1 MKSLYPAR
9 AAARRMAIVFVC
21 AFQLSTN
28 LSADNYYWVNGSGL
42 WSEYATHWA
51 KIPNPTL
58 PAHYHANVPTA
69 DDDVYF
75 GDTNGGTAYT
85 LNVDAGSTVPKC
97 RNMDWT
103 GVPVGT
109 VWGGG
114 GGRMDIY
121 GSLTMDAN
129 MSVTF
134 NNQIHFISNDATMK
148 PIWSN
153 GVHFSGQ
160 VFFEGTGGGWTFQDD
175 IFFNEYVEHN
185 GGLIETNGHTV
196 TFAAAFYG
204 DYYYGNAAALHL
216 GSSEFIMSGGH
227 AYFRYSA
234 GQFNAGTSHIK
245 LYGNQAYLQG
255 PEFFNYPIRFFDVS
269 FYGPVSSD
277 GSGGLAWGHVDGTL
291 TFHQFGAI
299 HAYGNIVPE
308 LNNVIFIDGALIH
321 NAVNYHNLTMAP
333 GKTYTISGYN
343 SNYGT
348 DQTILP
354 GGTFTA
360 MGVGSCAEF
369 ITIQSWQYGKAVKF
383 INNSGADI
391 MTGCLILQDV
401 HAAGTNTLTVNDG
414 VNLGNN
420 TGWIF
425 VNPNPGIDLYWVG
438 GAGDWND
445 PCHWTDD
452 PLSLTGDCGCLPNGA
467 SNVHFTANS
476 GFSPGDKVT
485 VSADAY
491 CADMDWTGVTGEPEF
506 FHDFDN
512 AVNLHIYGSVTLS
525 AGMNFN
531 FAGVTRF
538 RTGSV
543 STIKSAGNAFQYT
556 LVFEGT
562 GTWELQDSFK
572 QINYSIYHER
582 GVFKTLGHP
591 MVICQW
597 LGNWL
602 EDGSGTRV
610 NMGAEMF
617 LGVAGGNSSNIHLEK
632 SPRTGQKGE
641 LRCFYEAG
649 KFHAVESHVIGEK
662 GGYIDCYPTTYHD
675 FWDVTFLPVEHA
687 GDFLYGNILNKL
699 TFLAFGN
706 LIGPNSHIHEAEFH
720 KGSYLYDS
728 HTFDILTIYGGYR
741 HKLQPWSGTGSTVQT
756 ITAGGVFNHVNS
768 NCEHPTV
775 MFNPTPGETATF
787 RKEGAGTAFDI
798 QHAVFDQVYPD
809 QTSGAVYTATNCVA
823 VQPAVEA
830 AWNIVNPP
838 ARDLYWV
845 GGAGDWNDS
854 NHWSLASGGAG
865 GECPP
870 TAHDDVFFNSGS
882 GLGAGDAVTISERHS
897 FCKDMDWTG
906 VGNGAV
912 LNNAIT
918 TGNTSDPYALNNL
931 SIFGSLTFSSA
942 MTNNFIGSVWMRANG
957 PATITSAGNHFKW
970 YTYFWDA
977 AGDWTLMDALRVDEH
992 VSHYYGKLSS
1002 NNQPITVASWYS
1014 DFYSSASAAL
1024 NLGASTMNI
1033 IGGGIHN
1040 ADADGTFYYHPGQ
1053 FQCGTSS
1060 VVFGEN
1066 RLGHLYAYFTPTEFY
1081 NVTFK
1086 GYTALFHS
1094 GIVLNKLIVETTGVI
1109 SGDGYIHEAEF
1120 HEDFQFSTSTRSYH
1134 SIKFF
1139 PGKRYTFTANT
1150 TQTIVPHLGVEGQ
1163 FIAQGLPGQ
1172 YIEIK
1177 SDNPSVP
1184 AIIHKDDY
1192 DGTSTCTK
1200 YLFLTGMT
1208 HTGTEDIYVPTPGG
1222 DVFNNA
1228 GWQFFPC
1235 NPCPATIPV
1244 LDVANSITTGC
1255 PPGTA
1260 KLVLAGLKPD
1270 EWANWYT
1277 DPAATT
1283 DLVYSGG
1290 TPGPAGNMFQP
1301 AITGPVTY
1309 YARVYSDGGLCES
1322 TVVLAV
1328 DITITSPPAG
1338 FNVTGGGLVCAGSN
1352 GTPVGLDGSATG
1364 VSYQLQLD
1372 GSDVG
1377 SPVPG
1382 TGTALDFGLQIAAG
1396 TYTVVANTDGT
1407 SCPATMT
1414 GSAIVTG
1421 SPNQA
1426 PVVVATGN
1434 SPLCTPADL
1443 YLSEYGGAAVTWDWS
1458 GPGGFASS
1466 DQNPVLA
1473 NASPANSGTYT
1484 VVVSD
1489 GLGCT
1494 NIGSVGVAVHIPYV
1508 PYCPTDTSM
1517 CINYGPFSLVDGG
1530 WPTGGTF
1537 SGPGVS
1543 QNVFYPDVAGPGV
1556 HVLGYS
1562 VYDPNNCPISCTFNY
1577 TVFDLPVM
1585 TCPGDS
1591 TICLSFST
1599 PFALTGGS
1607 PAGGTYT
1614 GPGVTAGEF
1623 DASAAGPGQHM
1634 ITYTAYAYGCA
1645 NTCTFT
1651 YTVVGDQTPTLTV
1664 QPPVTTLF
1672 VPCDQ
1677 GPPPPDAAAFDY
1689 LGNPLNYGLTEVSSP
1704 GGCPQEMV
1712 LVRTYTVV
1720 DPNATCNVSTQFVQT
1735 IFVQDNMKPE
1745 LFGLADITVSSAD
1758 PLPPPSGSAADNC
1771 DISPMLNF
1779 SDVTLPGA
1787 CPVGYVIVR
1796 TWTAV
1801 DDCGNSKTGIQTIT
1815 VLAQADISGDLIIC
1829 VGQSTTLSATGG
1841 VSYAWSPGGGNTPS
1855 ITVSPAGTT
1864 TYTVTATDAGGCTAT
1879 ASATVALTAGIA
1891 FTVTPASPSCYG
1903 AGDGSLAVGGVSGGQ
1918 APYQYAL
1925 GNGSF
1930 QNSPLFTGLGVG
1942 TYTITVQDADGCTAE
1957 QQANLPQ
1964 GPDQPLAIQCPT
1976 GLPALTANSSCQA
1989 TLGDY
1994 TGLATLSGGCNIPL
2008 NPTVQTPPP
2017 GTIVNPGTVAITLT
2031 VSNVAGQSATCV
2043 FNVAV
2048 SGGCGGN

>member
-1 MKSLYPAR
+1 MKSNALHLKTLLVAALLPAVS
-9 AAARRMAIVFVC
+9 A
-21 AFQLSTN
+21 N
-28 LSADNYYWVNGSGL
+28 LSALDYYWVNGSGN
-42 WSEYATHWA
+42 WSAFSTHWA

-75 GDTNGGTAYT
+75 GDTNGGAAYT
-85 LNVDAGSTVPKC
+85 VNVDAGSTVPKC

-103 GVPVGT
+103 GVPAGT

-114 GGRMDIY
+114 GGQIDIY
-121 GSLTMDAN
+121 GSATLDAG
-129 MSVTF
+129 MSMTYFGQV
-134 NNQIHFISNDATMK
+134 HLISNDASTK
-148 PIWSN
+148 VITSN
-153 GVHFSGQ
+153 GVHFSCA
-160 VFFEGTGGGWTFQDD
+160 VYFEGTTSGWQLADEFYCALDV
-175 IFFNEYVEHN
+175 NHS
-185 GGLIETNGHTV
+185 GGLLETMGEKVTIDSYFTGNYGAIRNGI
-196 TFAAAFYG
+196 
-204 DYYYGNAAALHL
+204 LHL
-216 GSSEFIMSGGH
+216 GNSEVNIRGSFLV
-227 AYFRYSA
+227 RYTPS
-234 GQFNAGTSHIK
+234 QFNSGTSHIK
-245 LYGNQAYLQG
+245 MLNANQFLSGYDYLG
-255 PEFFNYPIRFFDVS
+255 YVLHFYDVS
-269 FYGPVSSD
+269 FLSD
-277 GSGGLAWGHVDGTL
+277 CDSGGFAWGSVDGTL
-291 TFHQFGAI
+291 TFHGRGRI
-299 HAYGNIVPE
+299 HGYSDVNVQV
-308 LNNVIFIDGALIH
+308 LNNVVFLQNAHIY
-321 NAVNYHNLTMAP
+321 NAVSYNSLTLTA
-333 GKTYTISGYN
+333 GKTYTVE
-343 SNYGT
+343 NYCCTNGT

-354 GGTFTA
+354 GGTLTA
-360 MGVGSCAEF
+360 LGAGTCSQF
-369 ITIQSWQYGKAVKF
+369 ITIKSWQYGTAVKF

-391 MTGCLILQDV
+391 MTGCVILEDV
-401 HAAGTNTLTVNDG
+401 HADGTNTLTVNDG
-414 VNLGNN
+414 VNLGNT

-425 VNPNPGIDLYWVG
+425 INPNPGLDLYWVG

-649 KFHAVESHVIGEK
+649 KFHAVESHIIGEK
-662 GGYIDCYPTTYHD
+662 GGYIDCYSTTYHD
-675 FWDVTFLPVEHA
+675 FWDVTFLPIEHA

-706 LIGPNSHIHEAEFH
+706 LIGPNSYIHEVEFH
-720 KGSYLYDS
+720 KGSYLYDN

-756 ITAGGVFNHVNS
+756 ITAGGVFNHINS

-798 QHAVFDQVYPD
+798 QHTIFDRVYAD
-809 QTSGAVYTATNCVA
+809 QTSGAIYTATNCVA
-823 VQPAVEA
+823 VQPDVEA
-830 AWNIVNPP
+830 SWNIANPAP
-838 ARDLYWV
+838 RDLYWV
-845 GGAGDWNDS
+845 GGAGDWNDP
-854 NHWSLASGGAG
+854 NHWSLTSGGAG

-870 TAHDDVFFNSGS
+870 TPHDDVFFNAAA
-882 GLGAGDAVTISERHS
+882 GLGAGDAVTISEIHS

-912 LNNAIT
+912 FD
-918 TGNTSDPYALNNL
+918 NTRTFSTDDPHALNNL
-931 SIFGSLTFSSA
+931 NIFGNLTFSSS
-942 MTNNFIGSVWMRANG
+942 MVNNFISPVWLRAKG
-957 PATITSAGNHFKW
+957 PATITSAGQQFKNILW
-970 YTYFWDA
+970 FWEPD
-977 AGDWTLMDALRVDEH
+977 GDWTLGDALFVDKWVDH
-992 VSHYYGKLSS
+992 SYGILRS
-1002 NNQPITVASWYS
+1002 NNHAITVGYNWYGAPTQN
-1014 DFYSSASAAL
+1014 ASAEL
-1024 NLGASTMNI
+1024 HLGSSTMTILSTDSDHGYSIASFNY
-1033 IGGGIHN
+1033 GAGK
-1040 ADADGTFYYHPGQ
+1040 TYM
-1053 FQCGTSS
+1053 GTSS
-1060 VVFGEN
+1060 IVFED
-1066 RLGHLYAYFTPTEFY
+1066 YFRGILTSRTDYPTEFY

-1086 GYTALFHS
+1086 AADSKIYWGQ
-1094 GIVLNKLIVETTGVI
+1094 VNNKLVFEK
-1109 SGDGYIHEAEF
+1109 SGTITEGYPIRELDLKDDVNF
-1120 HEDFQFSTSTRSYH
+1120 IIDWTVVPRDVH
-1134 SIKFF
+1134 SIRFA
-1139 PGKRYTFTANT
+1139 PGKRYTFSPQYRLNV
-1150 TQTIVPHLGVEGQ
+1150 VPHNGVEGQ

-1172 YIEIK
+1172 YIEMK
-1177 SDNPSVP
+1177 SSDPNTP

-1228 GWQFFPC
+1228 GWLFFPC

-1328 DITITSPPAG
+1328 EITITSPPAA

-1372 GSDVG
+1372 GSDLG
-1377 SPVPG
+1377 SPLAG
-1382 TGTALDFGLQIAAG
+1382 TGSALDFGLQTAAG

-1421 SPNQA
+1421 SQNQA
-1426 PVVVATGN
+1426 PVVVATSN

-1443 YLSEYGGAAVTWDWS
+1443 YLTEYGGAAVTWNWT

-1494 NIGSVGVAVHIPYV
+1494 NIGSVGVAVSDPY
-1508 PYCPTDTSM
+1508 PAYCPTDTSL
-1517 CINYGPFSLVDGG
+1517 CIDFGLFDLSWGG
-1530 WPTGGTF
+1530 WPPGGTF

-1543 QNVFYPDVAGPGV
+1543 QNQFDPAVAGPGA
-1556 HVLGYS
+1556 HVLSYS
-1562 VYDPNNCPISCTFNY
+1562 VYDANNCPVSCTFTY
-1577 TVFDLPVM
+1577 TVFDLPAM

-1591 TICLSFST
+1591 TICLGFST
-1599 PFALTGGS
+1599 PFVLTGGS
-1607 PAGGTYT
+1607 PAGGTYS

-1623 DASAAGPGQHM
+1623 DAAAAGIGQHL

-1664 QPPVTTLF
+1664 NPPAATLYAS
-1672 VPCDQ
+1672 CDQ
-1677 GPPPPDAAAFDY
+1677 GPPPPDAAALDY
-1689 LGNPLNYGLTEVSSP
+1689 LGNPLNYSLSEVSSP
-1704 GGCPQEMV
+1704 GACSQELV
-1712 LVRTYTVV
+1712 LVRTYSVV
-1720 DPNATCNVSTQFVQT
+1720 DPNAICNTSTQFVQT
-1735 IFVQDNMKPE
+1735 IYVEDNQAPV
-1745 LFGLADITVSSAD
+1745 LIGLADITVSSTD
-1758 PLPPPSGSAADNC
+1758 PLPSPTVSAQDNC
-1771 DISPMLNF
+1771 DPSPSLSF
-1779 SDVTLPGA
+1779 SDNIVPGV
-1787 CPVGYVIVR
+1787 CPVSQVIER
-1796 TWTAV
+1796 TWTTSDECDNAF
-1801 DDCGNSKTGIQTIT
+1801 TGLERIT
-1815 VLAQADISGDLIIC
+1815 VVAQAAISGDLSIC
-1829 VGQSTTLSATGG
+1829 AGQGTTLTASGG
-1841 VSYAWSPGGGNTPS
+1841 VSYAWSPGGENTPS
-1855 ITVSPAGTT
+1855 IMVSPAGTT

-1891 FTVTPASPSCYG
+1891 FSVAPTSPSCNG
-1903 AGDGSLAVGGVSGGQ
+1903 ATDGSLLVTNPSGGQ
-1918 APYQYAL
+1918 PPYQYAL
-1925 GNGSF
+1925 DNNPL
-1930 QNSPLFTGLGVG
+1930 QNSPLFSGLGVG
-1942 TYTITVQDADGCTAE
+1942 AYTITVQDADGCTAE
-1957 QQANLPQ
+1957 QQASLPQ
-1964 GPDQPLAIQCPT
+1964 GPDQPLAIQCP
-1976 GLPALTANSSCQA
+1976 GNVPALTANSSCQA

-1994 TGLATLSGGCNIPL
+1994 TGLATLSGGCGIPL
-2008 NPTVQTPPP
+2008 NPIVQMPAP
-2017 GTIVNPGTVAITLT
+2017 GTVVNPGTVAITLT
-2031 VSNVAGQSATCV
+2031 VSNTAGQSAACV
-2043 FNVAV
+2043 FNVTV
-2048 SGGCGGN
+2048 SGGCGH